1 MLKIRIIP
9 TLLYKDFGL
18 VKGECFNSWRRTGSA
33 IQQIKVYN
41 LREVDELFFLI
52 LQLQLVREIQI
63 MA

>member
-18 VKGECFNSWRRTGSA
+18 VKGERFNSWRRTGSA

-52 LQLQLVREIQI
+52 LLLHLVCEIRI
-63 MA
+63 IV